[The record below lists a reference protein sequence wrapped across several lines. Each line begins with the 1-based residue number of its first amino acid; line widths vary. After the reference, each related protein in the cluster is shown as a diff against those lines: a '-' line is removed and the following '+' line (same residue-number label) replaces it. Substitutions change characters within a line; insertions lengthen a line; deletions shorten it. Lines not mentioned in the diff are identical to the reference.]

1 MSCNARFLRPVVLS
15 LGLVLALAGVSAP
28 ARAQFFFPFF
38 DNRPSTPPGG
48 ELRRREPSHRAQ
60 GGILDLRSR
69 SRPHRAK
76 SRLAD
81 RKPQKS
87 FGPSKYSK
95 SNKPAEAAKAV
106 AAVNPSATPAPVVEG
121 PPPPYEPQLLRLSEI
136 MGALAYLQSICAAPP
151 PGAAAPAMAAAEDH
165 PWRERM
171 QTLMTAEAA
180 GPARREKLAGAY
192 NRGLQGYEYSYHV
205 CTPNAQ
211 LARRRFLDE
220 GERLAHEITTQY
232 RAN

>member
-1 MSCNARFLRPVVLS
+1 M
-15 LGLVLALAGVSAP
+15 
-28 ARAQFFFPFF
+28 
-38 DNRPSTPPGG
+38 
-48 ELRRREPSHRAQ
+48 
-60 GGILDLRSR
+60 DLRSR
-69 SRPHRAK
+69 SRQRRAK
-76 SRLAD
+76 ARLVDHRPPKAT
-81 RKPQKS
+81 R
-87 FGPSKYSK
+87 PSKNSK
-95 SNKPAEAAKAV
+95 PVKPAEVAKAV
-106 AAVNPSATPAPVVEG
+106 APVNAPTTPAPVVEG

-136 MGALAYLQSICAAPP
+136 MGALAYLQSICAAPDK
-151 PGAAAPAMAAAEDH
+151 AAPTAGKPAEEDH

-192 NRGLQGYEYSYHV
+192 NRGLQGYEYSYRV